1 MATSERSSR
10 RLARRL
16 FPLFRRAI
24 ERFFDWQ
31 GGETGKVREK
41 VSGLEAIF
49 GFSFASKRLF
59 LFHR

>member
-1 MATSERSSR
+1 MNPQVSKENQSIEKKERDLWMTVNKNEKLDVS
-10 RLARRL
+10 L
-16 FPLFRRAI
+16 I
-24 ERFFDWQ
+24 
-31 GGETGKVREK
+31 REK